1 MELTKDMELY
11 FEKLQT
17 LCNLKEGVSVRD
29 DNERNELL
37 HLLRLLRLE
46 IQSIDHNYTL
56 NILYNKTIP
65 EEDITKTIQE
75 IIQAQPEEIKITLTP
90 DTPHTIHRGV
100 PNMYRD
106 GQALFHTPDGRTFTD
121 AREADKHIQQLW
133 RQEED

>member
-1 MELTKDMELY
+1 MELTKDMEIY

-29 DNERNELL
+29 DNERAEIL

-65 EEDITKTIQE
+65 EEEITKTIQE

-90 DTPHTIHRGV
+90 DTPLRYRGV
-100 PNMYRD
+100 
-106 GQALFHTPDGRTFTD
+106 T
-121 AREADKHIQQLW
+121 K
-133 RQEED
+133 EDLE